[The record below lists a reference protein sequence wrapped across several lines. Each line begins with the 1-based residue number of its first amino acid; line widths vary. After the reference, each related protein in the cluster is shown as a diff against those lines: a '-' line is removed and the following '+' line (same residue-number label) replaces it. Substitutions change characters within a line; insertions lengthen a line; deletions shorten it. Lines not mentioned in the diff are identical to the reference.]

1 MENKRKHKNIFTGKI
16 EETAYYAR
24 KKPLVVSG
32 RKPYAEK
39 KRLGRFLPRYASCKA
54 VVGKFL
60 KENQR
65 TRGSDKL
72 LIRKVDSFCRS
83 NNIRLFSHETIT
95 RARRNFNGEG
105 LYLPSAKTIA
115 VRRNKEKA
123 FREASREGLL

>member
-1 MENKRKHKNIFTGKI
+1 MNDM
-16 EETAYYAR
+16 
-24 KKPLVVSG
+24 VDVSEKSLNVCG
-32 RKPYAEK
+32 RKPYSEK
-39 KRLGRFLPRYASCKA
+39 KRLRRFLPTYSTCKSI
-54 VVGKFL
+54 VGKFL

-72 LIRKVDSFCRS
+72 LIRKVDSFCRA